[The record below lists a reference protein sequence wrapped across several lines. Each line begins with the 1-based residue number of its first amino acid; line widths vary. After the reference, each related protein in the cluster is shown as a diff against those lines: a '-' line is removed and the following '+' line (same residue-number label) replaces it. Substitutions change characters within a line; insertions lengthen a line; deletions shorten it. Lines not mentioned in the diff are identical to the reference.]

1 MVDLML
7 DDLGRP
13 ASEIPDVGLHLTILP
28 LNLNGAVPP
37 GPALPLQRQ
46 ATFLGQ
52 VQPLA
57 VDDDRVEHLAG
68 CAVVVKH
75 TMIALLTPIILAAMP
90 TQPSSCALSVSSRS
104 SATAMSPASAGSAFC
119 AKKTV
124 SVIRGRT
131 IGKNLL
137 LILYK

>member
-13 ASEIPDVGLHLTILP
+13 AGEIPDVGLHLTILP
-28 LNLNGAVPP
+28 LHLNGAVPP
-37 GPALPLQRQ
+37 GPALHLQRQ
-46 ATFLGQ
+46 AAFLGQ

-75 TMIALLTPIILAAMP
+75 DDRLVDADHIGGHADAAVLVRLECI
-90 TQPSSCALSVSSRS
+90 QQIVGGEERLFVCACGW
-104 SATAMSPASAGSAFC
+104 GSA
-119 AKKTV
+119 
-124 SVIRGRT
+124 
-131 IGKNLL
+131 
-137 LILYK
+137 